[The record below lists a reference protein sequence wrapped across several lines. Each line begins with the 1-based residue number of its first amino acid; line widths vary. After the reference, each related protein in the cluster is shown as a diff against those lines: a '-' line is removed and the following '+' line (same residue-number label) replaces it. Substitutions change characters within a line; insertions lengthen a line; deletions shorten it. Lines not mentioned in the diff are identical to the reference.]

1 MLLIILLGGGF
12 YFIQERYN
20 ADILILKEEYAKSSA
35 NYERLLIA
43 QQELPQKAINLEE
56 MKYELENYPIM
67 LMKRENIHR
76 VYQYFEKYDKVGN
89 FFDFKYKINSTIDK
103 EEIIEANYE
112 LTGVGSFSKF
122 IGFINY
128 LEYSPPL
135 FFVDKLT
142 FNQSKDEL
150 SGDIRLNF
158 KGLFSKNSPK
168 GIENSIFTVK
178 THIAKLS
185 SYNLFS
191 PLILWGLPPNEN
203 NLADVRYNKLLAL
216 TENTAYFKTVNGEI
230 VSVNIGDEV
239 YLGKLAAITTKRGE
253 AVFFMDFGGI
263 FKKLTRSIYE
273 KPEYAR

>member
-1 MLLIILLGGGF
+1 M
-12 YFIQERYN
+12 
-20 ADILILKEEYAKSSA
+20 ALKDEYAKSEETY
-35 NYERLLIA
+35 NKLIISK
-43 QQELPQKAINLEE
+43 QELPEKMKNLEE
-56 MKYELENYPIM
+56 MKYELIHFPIM

-76 VYQYFEKYDKVGN
+76 VYQYFEKYDKFGT
-89 FFDFKYKINSTIDK
+89 FFDFKYRINKTIEK
-103 EEIIEANYE
+103 EEVIEANYT
-112 LTGVGSFSKF
+112 LTGSGNFSKL

-135 FFVDKLT
+135 FFIDKLT
-142 FNQSKDEL
+142 FNQSKDENTGNIKL
-150 SGDIRLNF
+150 DFR
-158 KGLFSKNSPK
+158 GLFSKNSPK

-185 SYNLFS
+185 SYNYFS

-216 TENTAYFKTVNGEI
+216 TDNTAYFKSVNGEI
-230 VSVNIGDEV
+230 ITVNLGGDV
-239 YLGKLAAITTKRGE
+239 YLGRLAAISTDRGE
-253 AVFFMDFGGI
+253 AVFFMDYGGI